1 MGCGDQQEVS
11 RWPVV
16 TEAAQVQEP
25 LQCPGSHRFLLVTT
39 HWSHHNIGPGTY
51 LAVVL
56 GMGLPLVTLV
66 TLVLGRVS
74 AEDTCHVMAKG
85 DNSYPGEAAASDG
98 EQGGR
103 RHAGAG
109 QLVSAGRLEWEQLDW
124 RSYQLRDLTEED
136 RRRPLERFS
145 VNLVTSAQLDP
156 NRTIPDNRDEAC
168 SSVQYDLDTLGQS
181 SVIITFR

>member
-1 MGCGDQQEVS
+1 
-11 RWPVV
+11 
-16 TEAAQVQEP
+16 
-25 LQCPGSHRFLLVTT
+25 
-39 HWSHHNIGPGTY
+39 
-51 LAVVL
+51 
-56 GMGLPLVTLV
+56 MGLPLVTLV

-85 DNSYPGEAAASDG
+85 DNSCPGEAAASDG

-109 QLVSAGRLEWEQLDW
+109 QLASAGRLEWEQLDW
-124 RSYQLRDLTEED
+124 RSYQLRDLTEAD

>member
-1 MGCGDQQEVS
+1 
-11 RWPVV
+11 
-16 TEAAQVQEP
+16 
-25 LQCPGSHRFLLVTT
+25 
-39 HWSHHNIGPGTY
+39 
-51 LAVVL
+51 
-56 GMGLPLVTLV
+56 MGLPLVTLV

-85 DNSYPGEAAASDG
+85 DNSCPGEAAASDG

-109 QLVSAGRLEWEQLDW
+109 QLASAGQMEWEQLDW
-124 RSYQLRDLTEED
+124 RGYQLRDITEED

-168 SSVQYDLDTLGQS
+168 ASVQYDLGTLGQS